1 MTHISSQHLSIRL
14 RPRPAVSQ
22 HDAIFSSD
30 AIFSGESLLLDVNF
44 GPKISR
50 CPEISRR
57 LTASAWVS
65 EDNLSAAGAS
75 TWVKHVHVQRESP
88 LSRLYQWWS
97 AVSLSN
103 SRWRTGSPRRGEC
116 SATNVLKIGFCAKG
130 VLAPVHLFFFLWSKT
145 NPKYKSFYV
154 IFSDSKTVVLR

>member
-1 MTHISSQHLSIRL
+1 MSPTSLSLIPGDYYLKVEDDSHFKPTGRLSIRL

-50 CPEISRR
+50 CPKISRR

-75 TWVKHVHVQRESP
+75 T
-88 LSRLYQWWS
+88 
-97 AVSLSN
+97 
-103 SRWRTGSPRRGEC
+103 
-116 SATNVLKIGFCAKG
+116 
-130 VLAPVHLFFFLWSKT
+130 
-145 NPKYKSFYV
+145 
-154 IFSDSKTVVLR
+154 